1 MLCFNYLSTNHTL
14 TMKRILYL
22 LLISILALPSYAQM
36 LFTENQTMTIDSA
49 KTLQGSILPV
59 LDFKTEKEN
68 VLTFKNTANI
78 NLLIKKDR
86 VINVINKF
94 EFSTYGKNI
103 TMSGGYIHSEYRYLL
118 DHAFEVYPYI
128 ESQWAESR
136 GMKYKVSTGMQS
148 RYRLINTDHCLMF
161 VAAGLFFEFEKWEHP
176 ETSVFAGKYA
186 YSRSIK
192 SHVSVSFK
200 HKVGEH
206 WELTTT
212 AIHQGKP
219 DSYRKEARFGG
230 SFDLK
235 YNITPTVGIRGTYRL
250 IYDTNPIV
258 EVRKDY
264 NTLDVG
270 LELSF

>member
-1 MLCFNYLSTNHTL
+1 
-14 TMKRILYL
+14 MKRILYVL
-22 LLISILALPSYAQM
+22 LVSILALPSYAQM

-94 EFSTYGKNI
+94 EFSTYGKKI

-176 ETSVFAGKYA
+176 ETSVFD
-186 YSRSIK
+186 
-192 SHVSVSFK
+192 
-200 HKVGEH
+200 HKVVEH

-212 AIHQGKP
+212 AIPQGKP
-219 DSYRKEARFGG
+219 VSYRNVARFGG